1 MPVTST
7 SFIRTTIVLLVVG
20 FLAVLAIVASSI
32 LLAGRNDRHVDD
44 LIDVLAIR
52 RELFAVIALVQ
63 SAESGER
70 GYLLTLDEAYL
81 QPYSES
87 VSRMEAEVKRLRE
100 LARSRPEY
108 ARRVDDLTAMINTKV
123 EELELTIELVRDGR
137 TDEALEVVRTDAS
150 EAVMESIRTSAEDIL
165 AATDATIALHTA
177 EVRSGATLLIWF
189 LAGGGL
195 VILGVVGGSG
205 WIAWRYTRSLE
216 MARSEVMALNATLE
230 ARVRARTADV
240 ARANE
245 EVQRFAYIVSHDL
258 RSPLVNIM
266 GFTSELES
274 NMESARVL
282 LERVPPDEEENQQT
296 QEARQALSADM
307 PEAIEFIRSSTTKMD
322 RLINAILK
330 LSREGQRKLI
340 PEEVRMRDLFEAAKD
355 SVRHQLDETG
365 AELEIQEPIP
375 EIITD
380 RLSVEQ
386 IFGNLFDNAVKYLD
400 RHRPGRIV
408 VTGRH
413 TPMGTEFVVADNGRG
428 ISRDDHERIFDLFRR
443 AGAQDRPGEGIGL
456 SHVRA
461 LVRRLGGVITLE
473 SEPGVGTTFTVRLP
487 RILSPGAESDTI

>member
-1 MPVTST
+1 MPVTSK
-7 SFIRTTIVLLVVG
+7 SFIRTTIALLIVG
-20 FLAVLAIVASSI
+20 FVAVFAIVASSL
-32 LLAGRNDRHVDD
+32 LLAGRNDRHLDELV
-44 LIDVLAIR
+44 DVLAIR
-52 RELFAVIALVQ
+52 RELFAVIALIQ
-63 SAESGER
+63 SAESGQR
-70 GYLLTLDEAYL
+70 GYLLTLDDAYL
-81 QPYSES
+81 QPYSDAL
-87 VSRMEAEVKRLRE
+87 SRMEAEVSRLRE
-100 LARSRPEY
+100 LAKSRPEY
-108 ARRVDDLTAMINTKV
+108 ADRVDGLAAKIDSKVGELQRTIDLV
-123 EELELTIELVRDGR
+123 GDGR
-137 TDEALEVVRTDAS
+137 NDEALEIVRTDVG
-150 EAVMESIRTSAEDIL
+150 EAVMETIRSSAEEIL
-165 AATDATIALHTA
+165 AATDATIATDTA
-177 EVRSGATLLIWF
+177 QVRSGARFLTWLLG
-189 LAGGGL
+189 GGGL
-195 VILGVVGGSG
+195 VILIVVGGSG
-205 WIAWRYTRSLE
+205 WLAWRYTRSLE

-282 LERVPPDEEENQQT
+282 LDKTPPDDEDPQT
-296 QEARQALSADM
+296 REARQALSGDM

-365 AELEIQEPIP
+365 TELEIVEPVPDIV
-375 EIITD
+375 TD

-386 IFGNLFDNAVKYLD
+386 IFGNLVDNAVKYLD
-400 RHRPGRIV
+400 RNRPGRIV
-408 VTGRH
+408 VSARD

-428 ISRDDHERIFDLFRR
+428 ISRDDHERVFDLFRR

-473 SEPGVGTTFTVRLP
+473 SEPGVGTSFTVRLP
-487 RILSPGAESDTI
+487 RILSPTAEGEKT